1 MKISEIQVSYSTNK
15 LNKIKISNTE
25 DLYSV
30 VLKNW
35 NLNTIELF
43 EEAKIILL
51 NNNNSILGIYNL
63 SKGGVSSTIID
74 IRLILSIALKTNSS
88 AIILIH
94 NHPSGN
100 LNPSKNDLEIT
111 KTTKEACNLL
121 NIKLLD
127 HLIVSKNGYYSFL
140 KEGILTK

>member
-63 SKGGVSSTIID
+63 SKGGISSTIID